1 MQNAYPEIYTQ
12 FLTNILIVSI
22 LIGFIVFL
30 TLSYQKKKLAQKKE
44 LELLKSEIEKEFI
57 ATRLEI
63 QEEVLR
69 EVSMEIHDN
78 VGQTLLLTNV
88 NFAILHRQ
96 LDKSSKP
103 YEMVGEIK
111 DLLSKAMD
119 DLTNLSRSI
128 HPDKIIEIGAFQA
141 MENELL
147 GLQSKGIFQVSVD
160 IAKEIRNGLNISP
173 EVHVLLFRIYQE
185 LLKNIIKHAE
195 ASAIELKITQLINGL
210 VIILSDNGKGFDAS
224 KNAGSKG
231 IGLSNIEKRLQR
243 FKGHLKIHSHEEAGT
258 SMEIFIPHEVLTMKA
273 K

>member
-63 QEEVLR
+63 HEEVLR
-69 EVSMEIHDN
+69 EISMEIHDN

-88 NFAILHRQ
+88 NLAILQRQ
-96 LDKSSKP
+96 MDKSSTSH
-103 YEMVGEIK
+103 EMVGEIK

-119 DLTNLSRSI
+119 DLTHLSRSI

-147 GLQSKGIFQVSVD
+147 GLQSKGVYTVSVD
-160 IAKEIRNGLNISP
+160 IGKEIRNELNISP
-173 EVHVLLFRIYQE
+173 EVQVLLFRIYQE

-195 ASAIELKITQLINGL
+195 ASTIELKITQLIGGL
-210 VIILSDNGKGFDAS
+210 VIILSDNGKGFDSS
-224 KNAGSKG
+224 KNTDSKG
-231 IGLSNIEKRLQR
+231 IGLNNIEKRLQR
-243 FKGHLKIHSHEEAGT
+243 FRGHLKIHSSEETGT
-258 SMEIFIPHEVLTMKA
+258 SMEIFIPNEALTLKA